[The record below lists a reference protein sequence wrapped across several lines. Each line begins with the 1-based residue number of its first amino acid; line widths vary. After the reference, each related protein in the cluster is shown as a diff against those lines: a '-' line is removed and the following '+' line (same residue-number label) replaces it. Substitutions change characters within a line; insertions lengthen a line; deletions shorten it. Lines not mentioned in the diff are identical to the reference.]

1 MESEIIQRHPEMEL
15 PVKYANQP
23 PAPAVTDY
31 LAIAYRRKWSFILPM
46 MFILAIA
53 GAVALL
59 LPPVYRSKATIL
71 IEEQEIP
78 ADFVV
83 ATVTSF
89 AEQRLKQINQRIMS
103 TSRLMEIIEEHD
115 LYREMREKRTSE
127 EVIEQMREDVQL
139 DPISAEVVDRRT
151 GRPMTATIAFTLSYT
166 GKDTPTKVQRVAN
179 VLTSLFLKENLEV
192 RERQTSETSKF
203 LEEEMQRVRQNLE
216 ETERTL
222 AEFKEKHINS
232 LPEVLQVNMQG
243 LSMSERSI
251 ERLDEQLRS
260 FKEREGYLQTQLTN
274 VSPYMENS
282 DRQRLEALET
292 ELVALQTRFS
302 AEHPDVIKAKAEIQ
316 ALKKKMTD
324 DSGQAAVDEGE
335 PDNPAYITLASQLAS
350 TRSEIV
356 SVRNQIREFRK
367 EKVKYEARI
376 EETPGVEREY
386 QILTAE
392 QMNLKAKYNDLM
404 QKHMEAVV
412 ALGLEKGQKGE
423 RFTLIDP
430 PQLPEKPFKPNRLA
444 IALIGFVLGVGAG
457 VGWAALREFGDQ
469 AVYDSEHLAV
479 GSGFPVLGEVP
490 SIMTS
495 DDFRKRKTR
504 RIVAVSLVCIC
515 VIGGIVLFHFFVMDW
530 WVFWAKLNRKL
541 ML

>member
-1 MESEIIQRHPEMEL
+1 MESELVQQQAGSDL
-15 PVKYANQP
+15 PVMYAAQP
-23 PAPAVTDY
+23 PAPSVADY
-31 LAIAYRRKWSFILPM
+31 LAIASRRKWSFILPALI
-46 MFILAIA
+46 ILVIA
-53 GAVALL
+53 VAVALL
-59 LPPVYRSKATIL
+59 LPPVYRSTSTIL

-83 ATVTSF
+83 TTVTSF
-89 AEQRLKQINQRIMS
+89 AEQRLQQINQRIMS
-103 TSRLMEIIEEHD
+103 TTRLMEIIEEYD
-115 LYREMREKRTSE
+115 LYKEMRENRTSE
-127 EVIEQMREDVQL
+127 EVIRQMREDVRLNQ
-139 DPISAEVVDRRT
+139 ISAEVVDRRT
-151 GRPMTATIAFTLSYT
+151 GRPTAATIAFTLSYM
-166 GKDTPTKVQRVAN
+166 GKDSPAKVQRVAN
-179 VLTSLFLKENLEV
+179 VLTSLFLKENLDV

-203 LEEEMQRVRQNLE
+203 LEEEMQRVKQSLAV
-216 ETERTL
+216 TENSL

-232 LPEVLQVNMQG
+232 LPEILQVNMQG

-260 FKEREGYLQTQLTN
+260 FKEREGYLQSQLAN
-274 VSPYMENS
+274 LSPYMENS
-282 DRQRLEALET
+282 DRQRLQALET

-302 AEHPDVIKAKAEIQ
+302 SEHPDVIKTKAEVK
-316 ALKKKMTD
+316 ALKKKMAEDNGQTD
-324 DSGQAAVDEGE
+324 VDAGE

-350 TRSEIV
+350 IRTEIG
-356 SVRNQIREFRK
+356 SVQNQIREFRK

-376 EETPGVEREY
+376 EETPRVEREY

-412 ALGLEKGQKGE
+412 AQGLEKGQKGE

-444 IALIGFVLGVGAG
+444 IAMIGVVLGIGAG
-457 VGWAALREFGDQ
+457 VGWAALREFSDQ
-469 AVYDSEHLAV
+469 AVYNSERLAI
-479 GSGFPVLGEVP
+479 GCGFPVLGEVP

-495 DDFRKRKTR
+495 EDRRKKQTR
-504 RIVAVSLVCIC
+504 RIVVVSLVCI
-515 VIGGIVLFHFFVMDW
+515 VLIGGIVLFHYLVMDW